1 MWMAQKL
8 TEPATNGSHQLGK
21 VTGTDGTN
29 VLVQGDTF
37 YQKLVLSAPW
47 GIAWLPPEGSTAVVL
62 SSGVGEGQQDVCVG
76 TLPVQAVVNP
86 GELRLVSA
94 GGAEIYLKNTGE
106 VVINGQTFPKK
117 EE

>member
-1 MWMAQKL
+1 MWMAQRL
-8 TEPATNGSHQLGK
+8 TEPTAIGSHQLGK

-37 YQKLVLSAPW
+37 YQTLRLSAPW

-62 SSGVGEGQQDVCVG
+62 SSGTREGQQDVCVG
-76 TLPVQAVVNP
+76 TLPVQAAVNP

-106 VVINGQTFPKK
+106 VVVNGQVFPKK
-117 EE
+117 EG